1 MKIKEY
7 FKNLPQRWS
16 AVFLAL
22 LSSTFLLSFISWLLI
37 ILIDRSFRVTSFSEY
52 LGLVSKAFPYGICDP
67 IFLFPASCY
76 LFVYIFFFYI
86 LIIISKKKW
95 CTIVSILFILIFV
108 SKFSIENKDIME
120 NTGFGDFAIF
130 YLLPMTILEIFISIG
145 IYLILLLLELIPKF
159 RVPQSPVSQ
168 SSIFKKYIQFF
179 YWLYFVIILVIL
191 AIIYYIMFLRI

>member
-7 FKNLPQRWS
+7 FKNLPERWS

-22 LSSTFLLSFISWLLI
+22 LSSTFLLSFVTWLFVALVE
-37 ILIDRSFRVTSFSEY
+37 LGFKAASFSEY
-52 LGLVSKAFPYGICDP
+52 FKLVSKLLPYGIFTLI
-67 IFLFPASCY
+67 IFFPVTCY
-76 LFVYIFFFYI
+76 ILVHIFIFYIF
-86 LIIISKKKW
+86 IIISKKAW
-95 CTIVSILFILIFV
+95 FTTASILTIIIYW
-108 SKFSIENKDIME
+108 SNY
-120 NTGFGDFAIF
+120 FAEMQEVLTNPGMF
-130 YLLPMTILEIFISIG
+130 TAFFFFPMTLIGVPISIG

-191 AIIYYIMFLRI
+191 AIIYYIMFLR

>member
-7 FKNLPQRWS
+7 FKNLPERWS

-22 LSSTFLLSFISWLLI
+22 LSSTFLLSFVTWLFVALVE
-37 ILIDRSFRVTSFSEY
+37 LGFKAASFSEY
-52 LGLVSKAFPYGICDP
+52 FKLVSKLLPYGIFTLI
-67 IFLFPASCY
+67 IFFPAACY
-76 LFVYIFFFYI
+76 ILVHIFIFYIF
-86 LIIISKKKW
+86 IIVSKKKW
-95 CTIVSILFILIFV
+95 CIIVSILSILFFV
-108 SKFSIENKDIME
+108 SKIFIEYKNIMG
-120 NTGFGDFAIF
+120 NTGFGDFVFF
-130 YLLPMTILEIFISIG
+130 YLFPMTIIGVPISIG

-191 AIIYYIMFLRI
+191 AIIYYIMFLR

>member
-1 MKIKEY
+1 MLHFSTY
-7 FKNLPQRWS
+7 FH
-16 AVFLAL
+16 FL
-22 LSSTFLLSFISWLLI
+22 
-37 ILIDRSFRVTSFSEY
+37 Y
-52 LGLVSKAFPYGICDP
+52 
-67 IFLFPASCY
+67 
-76 LFVYIFFFYI
+76 FYNHFE
-86 LIIISKKKW
+86 KKW

-120 NTGFGDFAIF
+120 NTGFGDFVFF